1 MDQLQAEQAEGAT
14 GDGKHDHLSTDLL
27 VDGEQEK
34 DRAPEESDVDELA
47 FGNLREDGEHD
58 ASWQLLESYWSMEES
73 AVRQCVHDF
82 GGHDEKFNLVLLDK
96 LMNDEDEDGSVR
108 DAWRCFR
115 GSARSRA
122 DYSGMSVVKLMSN

>member
-1 MDQLQAEQAEGAT
+1 MQARHGPASGRAGRGAT

-58 ASWQLLESYWSMEES
+58 ASWQLLESYWSMES
-73 AVRQCVHDF
+73 LQ
-82 GGHDEKFNLVLLDK
+82 
-96 LMNDEDEDGSVR
+96 
-108 DAWRCFR
+108 
-115 GSARSRA
+115 
-122 DYSGMSVVKLMSN
+122 